1 MRTFILRFLID
12 NLAQADTTQES
23 AEVDHARQTTERNKL
38 PWRGTKPKT
47 TSDDSRKSKSAY
59 KDSSMREVAHNAD
72 VLRRQILLPVIP
84 RARPTY
90 DWKAYEL

>member
-38 PWRGTKPKT
+38 PW
-47 TSDDSRKSKSAY
+47 
-59 KDSSMREVAHNAD
+59 
-72 VLRRQILLPVIP
+72 
-84 RARPTY
+84 
-90 DWKAYEL
+90 